1 VGEEGVDAGGVTR
14 EWYMVLSREVFNPN
28 YVLFQSS
35 LNGQMF
41 QPSPKSSV
49 NTDHLK
55 YFKFIGRFVGKALY
69 DGFLLDCFFTRSFYK
84 HILG

>member
-1 VGEEGVDAGGVTR
+1 MRNRAFGNMTLRIRRKEIFLDSFHHFNKKRTEELKGQLHIEFIGEEGVDAGGVTR

-41 QPSPKSSV
+41 
-49 NTDHLK
+49 
-55 YFKFIGRFVGKALY
+55 
-69 DGFLLDCFFTRSFYK
+69 
-84 HILG
+84 

>member
-1 VGEEGVDAGGVTR
+1 MNKIIKGQLHIEFIGEEGVDAGGVTR

-41 QPSPKSSV
+41 
-49 NTDHLK
+49 
-55 YFKFIGRFVGKALY
+55 
-69 DGFLLDCFFTRSFYK
+69 
-84 HILG
+84 